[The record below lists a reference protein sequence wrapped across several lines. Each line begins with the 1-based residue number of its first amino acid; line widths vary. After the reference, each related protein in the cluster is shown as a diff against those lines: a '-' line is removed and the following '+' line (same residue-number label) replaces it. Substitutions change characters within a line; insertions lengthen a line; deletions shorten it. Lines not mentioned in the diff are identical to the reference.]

1 MAFEMCKDGS
11 RVGLLEGYDSIQWLT
26 YSRDSGEFQI
36 TTSDP
41 TVAALVQKGS
51 TILELRR
58 VNSGTS
64 PGFAILRA
72 GYSNR
77 NGNGGLC
84 EDSRFTANVAGCEKN
99 GVPMGVYFYCYD
111 QSPEAARITAKHVVN
126 LLKGH
131 KWDYPIYYDV
141 EYEPYNKTCGRVQNT
156 AIIKAAL
163 EVLEQAGYYAAVYC
177 SRDFFLN
184 YTNLS
189 SLSGFDKW
197 EAAYTSSDTASVE
210 NGLWQYSSKNA
221 LGIAGFG
228 SSLDCDVSYKDY
240 PAIMRSAGLNGYEKQ
255 AETPVEETPAAR
267 LQKIHI
273 GPVSQ
278 GDADAILALC
288 KERGLTDPDK
298 KLYSSELV

>member
-1 MAFEMCKDGS
+1 MKIYGIDCSHHQGRIDWAKTAS
-11 RVGLLEGYDSIQWLT
+11 
-26 YSRDSGEFQI
+26 
-36 TTSDP
+36 
-41 TVAALVQKGS
+41 
-51 TILELRR
+51 ELRR
-58 VNSGTS
+58 VNGGTS

-72 GYSNR
+72 GYSAR
-77 NGNGGLC
+77 HGKGGLWA
-84 EDSRFTANVAGCEKN
+84 DSEFLNNVAGCEAN

-111 QSPEAARITAKHVVN
+111 QSPEAARITTQHVVN

-141 EYEPYNKTCGRVQNT
+141 EYEPYNKTCGKAQNT

-163 EVLEQAGYYAAVYC
+163 EVLESAGYYAAVYC

-189 SLSGFDKW
+189 GLTGADKW
-197 EAAYTSSDTASVE
+197 EAAYVSSDTAAIN

-228 SSLDCDVSYKDY
+228 SSLDCDVSYKNY
-240 PAIMRSAGLNGYEKQ
+240 PAIMRSAGLNGYTKQ
-255 AETPVEETPAAR
+255 AAETPAEDPAPAVR

-273 GPVSQ
+273 GPVTQ
-278 GDADAILALC
+278 GDADAILAVC
-288 KERGLTDPDK
+288 KERKLTDPGK
-298 KLYSSELV
+298 KLYTSDWV

>member
-1 MAFEMCKDGS
+1 MKIYGIDVSHHQG
-11 RVGLLEGYDSIQWLT
+11 
-26 YSRDSGEFQI
+26 
-36 TTSDP
+36 
-41 TVAALVQKGS
+41 
-51 TILELRR
+51 TIDWAKTASELRR

-77 NGNGGLC
+77 NGKGGLW

-141 EYEPYNKTCGRVQNT
+141 EYEPYNKTCGRAQNT

-163 EVLEQAGYYAAVYC
+163 EVFEQAGYYAAVYC

-189 SLSGFDKW
+189 SLSGFDK
-197 EAAYTSSDTASVE
+197 Y
-210 NGLWQYSSKNA
+210 
-221 LGIAGFG
+221 
-228 SSLDCDVSYKDY
+228 
-240 PAIMRSAGLNGYEKQ
+240 
-255 AETPVEETPAAR
+255 
-267 LQKIHI
+267 
-273 GPVSQ
+273 
-278 GDADAILALC
+278 
-288 KERGLTDPDK
+288 
-298 KLYSSELV
+298 